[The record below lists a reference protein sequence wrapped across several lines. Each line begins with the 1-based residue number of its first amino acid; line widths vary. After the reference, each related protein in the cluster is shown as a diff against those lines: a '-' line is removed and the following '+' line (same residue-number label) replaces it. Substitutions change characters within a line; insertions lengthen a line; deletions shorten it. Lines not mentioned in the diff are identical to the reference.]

1 MEDERKSIGTTAD
14 PHPTRFKKGHGGGPG
29 RPKGVKNGEGR
40 NFRNGESVERDDVP
54 APMEKKANGR
64 LGRKT
69 KTRGKNKFS
78 LSAADRLIELGFD
91 PVEEYLKL
99 LAKARKAG
107 NEGLEERILSRLMP
121 FRFATLHHSLMT
133 NTEDADLT
141 VNLTQFESSNSGK
154 NGSESVEPA
163 RRDDSFDVEN
173 ETHSHL
179 GVNVTRFDRKME

>member
-40 NFRNGESVERDDVP
+40 NFRNGESIERENVP

-64 LGRKT
+64 LGRK

-163 RRDDSFDVEN
+163 EEIVED
-173 ETHSHL
+173 ETQSHL
-179 GVNVTRFDRKME
+179 GVNVTRFDRKIE